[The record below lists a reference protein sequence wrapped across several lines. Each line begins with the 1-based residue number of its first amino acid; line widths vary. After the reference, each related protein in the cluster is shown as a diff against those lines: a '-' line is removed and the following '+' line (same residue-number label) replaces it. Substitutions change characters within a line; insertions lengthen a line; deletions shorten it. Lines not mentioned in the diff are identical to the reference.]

1 MLEITC
7 HGSHNSLNIL
17 PLVGRGHQLIEGV
30 EATSGDYL
38 LFLHADTKLPKDFDK
53 MAAKCI
59 QTPGVVC
66 GAFEFQLD
74 VLQEEKL

>member
-1 MLEITC
+1 M
-7 HGSHNSLNIL
+7 
-17 PLVGRGHQLIEGV
+17 
-30 EATSGDYL
+30 GDYL
-38 LFLHADTKLPKDFDK
+38 LFLHADSKVPQNFDK

-74 VLQEEKL
+74 VMADEKL